1 MKLKHCI
8 TIMLA
13 IVMLTTLIGCSKE
26 LPSIFPD
33 FNSNTSTMVN
43 DDGDI
48 DITPVNFYFDNIE
61 NTKAIC
67 YDSLITS
74 GFMQSV
80 ISTNR
85 STFSTTDFHL
95 KLDQGKYSIAEN
107 DKPLEDVYLE
117 DSFYISN
124 SDISSRE
131 SPGILNL
138 LFNDESSMVN
148 IDVVNVIFTD
158 LSEKDIDKV
167 ARKIRESYLS
177 CEEYNIC
184 VLTVSMKTKENYQ
197 PFYVSTGNNSIIKV
211 DADGLDNRFYY
222 LIMLGPTS
230 KVASYVHCLKANIKE
245 SRLVGNSD
253 YYITDYD
260 YIQHTFNVED
270 NLNFESISNPDANL
284 AFSNLYGYELETE
297 STSQVVLTSTEETT
311 TTSTVNTTNLTTTG
325 ALFENDNEKT
335 FKTHIIRL
343 DSMKD
348 YYKQDIWHL
357 KYNKK
362 NTDGLDLSPKGY
374 NGKSLD
380 FSLQANM
387 DLAASLPNKNI
398 HYISLEKKS
407 DGSIIYNGFPPTN
420 SISENDMF
428 FAFGAEEEVK
438 FYQISD
444 NEWEQLSEDRISRF
458 FKEYSTDNGRLSI
471 ISDNTDEG
479 GISEV
484 YIVVPVYQVV
494 VKKNYTPKWVDSRA
508 YIIGQDFN
516 GLDRYRKTY
525 NLRQFYCLL
534 FGINIENK
542 ENDIYVDETIIERSV
557 IGYSRILITNI

>member
-1 MKLKHCI
+1 MKLKQFI
-8 TIMLA
+8 TIMLT
-13 IVMLTTLIGCSKE
+13 IVMLTALSGCSKE
-26 LPSIFPD
+26 LPTTFPY
-33 FNSNTSTMVN
+33 SNYNPTDTAI
-43 DDGDI
+43 DDSNV

-61 NTKAIC
+61 NTKAIS
-67 YDSLITS
+67 YDSLISS

-85 STFSTTDFHL
+85 STFSTTDYHL
-95 KLDQGKYSIAEN
+95 ELDHGKYSIAEN
-107 DKPLEDVYLE
+107 DKPLEDVYLT
-117 DSFYISN
+117 DSFYISD

-131 SPGILNL
+131 SSGILNL
-138 LFNDESSMVN
+138 LFNDENSTVN
-148 IDVVNVIFTD
+148 MDVVNVIFTD
-158 LSEKDIDKV
+158 LSEKDIDKA
-167 ARKIRESYLS
+167 ARKIRETYLS
-177 CEEYNIC
+177 SEEYNIC
-184 VLTVSMKTKENYQ
+184 VLTVSMKTKKKYQ
-197 PFYVSTGNNSIIKV
+197 PFYICTGNNSVIKV

-230 KVASYVHCLKANIKE
+230 KVAAYVHCLKANIKE

-270 NLNFESISNPDANL
+270 DINYESISYPDANI
-284 AFSNLYGYELETE
+284 AFSNLYTSELEIE
-297 STSQVVLTSTEETT
+297 STSEVAPTSTEETT
-311 TTSTVNTTNLTTTG
+311 TISTEDTMDTTTTG
-325 ALFENDNEKT
+325 VLFKNENEEK

-348 YYKQDIWHL
+348 YFKQDIWHL

-362 NTDGLDLSPKGY
+362 NTDGLVLSPKGY
-374 NGKSLD
+374 DGKSLD

-407 DGSIIYNGFPPTN
+407 DGSVTYNGFPATDT
-420 SISENDMF
+420 IGKDDMF

-438 FYQISD
+438 FYQVSN
-444 NEWEQLSEDRISRF
+444 NEWKQLSDDRVSRF
-458 FKEYSTDNGRLSI
+458 LKEYSTDNGRLSI

-494 VKKNYTPKWVDSRA
+494 VKKNYTPKWIDSRA

-542 ENDIYVDETIIERSV
+542 EDDIYVDEAIIERSV